1 MRPAMVAAMVVA
13 VLLAVAPLAIS
24 QPEVENG
31 KELFARRCGGCHSLD
46 HPIEGP
52 PLRNVYGRRAGS
64 WPDFRYSEALKNS
77 KLTWN
82 EDLLEKWLTDTETLV
97 PDNDMTFRVASRDER
112 RDIIAYLKSLA
123 RGTMSSA
130 SGPP

>member
-1 MRPAMVAAMVVA
+1 MRPGMVVA
-13 VLLAVAPLAIS
+13 TVVAALLVVAPLAIS
-24 QPEVENG
+24 QSEVESG

-46 HPIEGP
+46 RPIEGP

-64 WPDFRYSEALKNS
+64 WPDFRYSEALKSS

-82 EDLLEKWLTDTETLV
+82 EDLLDKWLTDTEAVV
-97 PDNDMTFRVASRDER
+97 PDNDMSFRVASHDER
-112 RDIIAYLKSLA
+112 REIIVYLKSLS